1 MSKKIPFALVVLI
14 FMLIST
20 FGVLSTGFGH
30 HWDERQI
37 IKSVINTKKTG
48 LLLPRRY
55 FKPSI
60 PYNITLV
67 LAVTKSI
74 KQIRKLSFN
83 IFVRKF
89 FFLFSICS
97 GLALYFLAKDLS
109 NSAWAG
115 LFASLS
121 LITSFEF
128 FYHARWMAPD
138 ALLVLFII
146 CSMLFQYKFISK
158 GNKMY
163 WLVLASIS
171 AGLCISTKYPGG
183 IILVPLFILLLQDKN
198 RIKYLSISILII
210 SLGFV
215 LTSPGAVLEPQLTI
229 EQVIWIGKKYKF
241 GQHWGYRTDSQ
252 IDHISKLLTYLFLIA
267 PSKNMILSYAI
278 SPLAMV
284 GVITLITKRFKVAIW
299 FLSLPI
305 IYFIF
310 MTSHSVMIARNYL
323 LLFPFVFILAAIGI
337 HALSNLKTLKIPLV
351 IFAVFII
358 TYNINVEVVS
368 AIGIIKNDEMPIE
381 KALQEYILS
390 HKGKRLY
397 LSKECLKLLKTKHD
411 SIVSNLSDADYFV
424 FRDREVNRGLF
435 VANTPNRYNIV
446 WRPYNEV
453 NLDYY
458 PSFYGDKILSV
469 STKDEKLNEQIKYIT
484 NKN

>member
-37 IKSVINTKKTG
+37 IKSVINTKETG

-146 CSMLFQYKFISK
+146 CSMLF
-158 GNKMY
+158 
-163 WLVLASIS
+163 
-171 AGLCISTKYPGG
+171 
-183 IILVPLFILLLQDKN
+183 
-198 RIKYLSISILII
+198 
-210 SLGFV
+210 
-215 LTSPGAVLEPQLTI
+215 
-229 EQVIWIGKKYKF
+229 
-241 GQHWGYRTDSQ
+241 
-252 IDHISKLLTYLFLIA
+252 
-267 PSKNMILSYAI
+267 
-278 SPLAMV
+278 
-284 GVITLITKRFKVAIW
+284 
-299 FLSLPI
+299 
-305 IYFIF
+305 
-310 MTSHSVMIARNYL
+310 
-323 LLFPFVFILAAIGI
+323 
-337 HALSNLKTLKIPLV
+337 
-351 IFAVFII
+351 
-358 TYNINVEVVS
+358 
-368 AIGIIKNDEMPIE
+368 
-381 KALQEYILS
+381 
-390 HKGKRLY
+390 
-397 LSKECLKLLKTKHD
+397 
-411 SIVSNLSDADYFV
+411 
-424 FRDREVNRGLF
+424 
-435 VANTPNRYNIV
+435 
-446 WRPYNEV
+446 
-453 NLDYY
+453 
-458 PSFYGDKILSV
+458 
-469 STKDEKLNEQIKYIT
+469 
-484 NKN
+484 